1 MKEKIKNILTKI
13 DARIGNIRLDF
24 TLHVIA
30 SVVILWVATS
40 FFGLCGCDLVQST
53 LLGTVLTLAIGVIKE
68 TVIDTLIKDSMP
80 DQRDVIADVCGTCL
94 GLVLMISGA
103 LIF

>member
-13 DARIGNIRLDF
+13 DAWVGNIRLDF

-30 SVVILWVATS
+30 SVVILWLAVS
-40 FFGLCGCDLVQST
+40 FFGLCGCDLVQSA
-53 LLGTVLTLAIGVIKE
+53 LLGTVLTLAIGIAKE
-68 TVIDTLIKDSMP
+68 TLVDTYLKDSAP
-80 DQRDVIADVCGTCL
+80 DEQDIVADICGACL